1 MAVSSKCYQLSH
13 TSVIIFEL
21 LHTFINFIV
30 IIITYMAIKVKL
42 YNVKFLF
49 LCNSMNTFHPKT
61 DAYFNKQIKQHK
73 KKFRF

>member
-1 MAVSSKCYQLSH
+1 MAVSSKCYELSH

-21 LHTFINFIV
+21 LHTFINF
-30 IIITYMAIKVKL
+30 IITYMAIKVKL

-61 DAYFNKQIKQHK
+61 DSYFNKSRLNNIK
-73 KKFRF
+73 KKSLGSE